1 MQKRLQADPKVKEK
15 EFSQGCVWNTHDAD
29 DSPETTTSAKIE
41 NADLQ
46 TQSAS
51 GKYNLKRYIKLA

>member
-1 MQKRLQADPKVKEK
+1 MQKCLQADPEVEGQ
-15 EFSQGCVWNTHDAD
+15 EFSQGCVWNTQDAD
-29 DSPETTTSAKIE
+29 NSPETTTSAKAE

-51 GKYNLKRYIKLA
+51 GKYNLK